1 MLAAMSGS
9 PAPSGLSRA
18 VFRETEG
25 NPFFVEEVYQH
36 LAEQGHLF
44 DDHGA
49 WNADLRLDA
58 IEVPEGV
65 RLVIGRRVE
74 RLGEPT
80 RRVLTAGAVIGRAFP
95 LDVLLAVVDLSE
107 DGVLDAMDDAEHA
120 QLVASDAGHRAPR
133 YEFVHELIRTTLV
146 SGLSIPR
153 RQRLHLKIADAV
165 ERLRAASLD
174 SHASVLAHH
183 LYQAGAAADVQRT
196 GRVLALAGRRALA
209 AGAFE
214 ETLETCDHLIGLEL
228 ADEDPLLAE
237 AFEHRGAALIALQ
250 RADEAAAAL
259 ARALS
264 LSTARRDD
272 AGIARAAQASV
283 FCFVLLGRF
292 PEADA
297 VSRRGLEALSAGAA
311 PQRAR
316 LQAMLGPFCVEH
328 QRRRGVAPSGRR
340 DGDGRTSE

>member
-1 MLAAMSGS
+1 
-9 PAPSGLSRA
+9 
-18 VFRETEG
+18 
-25 NPFFVEEVYQH
+25 
-36 LAEQGHLF
+36 
-44 DDHGA
+44 
-49 WNADLRLDA
+49 
-58 IEVPEGV
+58 
-65 RLVIGRRVE
+65 
-74 RLGEPT
+74 
-80 RRVLTAGAVIGRAFP
+80 
-95 LDVLLAVVDLSE
+95 
-107 DGVLDAMDDAEHA
+107 MDDAEHA
-120 QLVASDAGHRAPR
+120 HLVASDAGHRTPR

-196 GRVLALAGRRALA
+196 ARVLALAARRALA

-214 ETLETCDHLIGLEL
+214 EALETCDHLIGLEL

-237 AFEHRGAALIALQ
+237 AFEHRGAALVALQ
-250 RADEAAAAL
+250 RADEAVAAL
-259 ARALS
+259 ERALA

-292 PEADA
+292 PEARCGLASWVGCA
-297 VSRRGLEALSAGAA
+297 VGRCRAGTCQPAGHARPALCRDQ
-311 PQRAR
+311 P
-316 LQAMLGPFCVEH
+316 
-328 QRRRGVAPSGRR
+328 RRRGVAPCGRR
-340 DGDGRTSE
+340 DGDGRTIG